1 MRAVFDDRIVFD
13 EQADDLRRKDAEQ
26 HGHDGDEGDRDA
38 KPIAHGGLQTLG
50 IAARIVIA
58 DEGHQAEGDAHGRI
72 ERDEIDFIRNAH
84 RGDGLGTVGR
94 GEAREHGEGDD
105 IEEILQGG
113 RDADGEH
120 TARNVARDAEMLR
133 IQADDRAAPA
143 DGDQDQEIDTGDAVR
158 QERGAARAS
167 RAHIEAPR
175 QDENRVDEDVEDA
188 AAHRADA
195 GMDAAA
201 LGADEIGQHD
211 V

>member
-1 MRAVFDDRIVFD
+1 
-13 EQADDLRRKDAEQ
+13 
-26 HGHDGDEGDRDA
+26 
-38 KPIAHGGLQTLG
+38 
-50 IAARIVIA
+50 
-58 DEGHQAEGDAHGRI
+58 
-72 ERDEIDFIRNAH
+72 
-84 RGDGLGTVGR
+84 
-94 GEAREHGEGDD
+94 
-105 IEEILQGG
+105 
-113 RDADGEH
+113 
-120 TARNVARDAEMLR
+120 MLR